1 MKLLKKIILILFVLL
16 SILLT
21 ACSKK
26 TEPILFHGELYK
38 GIFYRGKIYWQTDVS
53 YTVNGEKIGIVKDSS
68 RKGSLPV
75 EEFQV
80 TDAAKFLV
88 GNTIYFKDESL
99 YIEHDGC
106 FYIFQY
112 ITEMPLEE
120 EIPLNS
126 NSETE
131 GMPVPNLV
139 YKNLYYQANGE
150 LSIEKIP
157 NSFYKGG
164 ETKKIC
170 LRAAE
175 NYAGGGIPVGTKFYV
190 SDIQNRYI
198 IVEHK
203 DNSYSVFENLGY
215 LK

>member
-88 GNTIYFKDESL
+88 GNTVYFKDESL

-131 GMPVPNLV
+131 GMPAPNLV
-139 YKNLYYQANGE
+139 YKNLYYQQ
-150 LSIEKIP
+150 LI
-157 NSFYKGG
+157 
-164 ETKKIC
+164 
-170 LRAAE
+170 
-175 NYAGGGIPVGTKFYV
+175 
-190 SDIQNRYI
+190 YI
-198 IVEHK
+198 
-203 DNSYSVFENLGY
+203 DY
-215 LK
+215 LQMRIHYQILTTHF